1 MRRSKT
7 LAAALLTTAV
17 VASPV
22 MATSAFAAPAQDV
35 TGTTCSLLSPLCT
48 VTEAAEQLLA
58 PVTDA
63 IAPVVET
70 VESTVPVPAPVAEVI
85 PAPAPTPAPAP
96 QPSPAPTASGSSSG
110 SSGSSG
116 SFGGTTTATSSS
128 SPSGFIG
135 PVSTTRPAG
144 PKVGSPVN
152 RFGVPSVPMG
162 SSLSLSPLGPLS
174 SAPSFASPS
183 TGADLSTPALASE
196 PVIET
201 VRAAVSSPDES
212 KATAVALALSVLA
225 LAAGLLIDRARKAR
239 LPIKI

>member
-96 QPSPAPTASGSSSG
+96 QPSPAPPASGS